1 MILSVIMSRNLLIFE
16 AKIRRFWLSRPSK
29 LPQMDQDPPLKLSIF
44 DFKTRSIK
52 NSDFESGIYSILR
65 PNPQFRRAQLVLK
78 MASKTNTFLQ

>member
-44 DFKTRSIK
+44 DFKIHRFLDEFLEAFSIRLEQRDYVK
-52 NSDFESGIYSILR
+52 IQLPPRREHDF
-65 PNPQFRRAQLVLK
+65 
-78 MASKTNTFLQ
+78 